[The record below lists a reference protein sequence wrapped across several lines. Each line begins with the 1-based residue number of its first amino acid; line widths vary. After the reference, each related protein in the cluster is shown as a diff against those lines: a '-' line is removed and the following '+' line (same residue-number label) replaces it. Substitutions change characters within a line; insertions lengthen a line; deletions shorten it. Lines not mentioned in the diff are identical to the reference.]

1 MNKIT
6 IFFPLNRKICYPTQ
20 EKRLLKEFFMT
31 QLSQCVHQSLSFFY
45 LLSSGTLYCSM
56 TWKIFSTARSL
67 YQMDQLD
74 ASWLVK
80 GSCNK
85 DCTKFPLSGATWP
98 DCQLRDLQRGTFY
111 TSLTRPPWEWR
122 GSKSVTFV
130 DQQSDFA
137 VGWESSESPRKPKL
151 GFRVMS
157 LVLIPRKKR
166 PICRK

>member
-1 MNKIT
+1 MLSN
-6 IFFPLNRKICYPTQ
+6 Q
-20 EKRLLKEFFMT
+20 EKRLLKEFYLT
-31 QLSQCVHQSLSFFY
+31 QLSQYGLQSPSFFC
-45 LLSSGTLYCSM
+45 LLSSGTLHCSM
-56 TWKIFSTARSL
+56 TWKTFPTARSL

-85 DCTKFPLSGATWP
+85 DCTKFPLSAATWP

-111 TSLTRPPWEWR
+111 TSLARPPWEWR

-137 VGWESSESPRKPKL
+137 VGWESGESPRKPKL

-166 PICRK
+166 PICRKWVKRRLHST